1 MKTNL
6 VILAVI
12 LTATFIFGVA
22 EKYIAP
28 LRPAYDFTFADT
40 AGKTYQIKDFQD
52 DTVLIHFWAS
62 WCAPCVAE
70 FPPLLSL
77 AEKYPNDL
85 TVIALSIDHDKQAMS
100 RFLKKYAPD
109 TPPNIIFAMDTDKK
123 ISRDMFG
130 TIQIP
135 ETYILSP
142 GLTLKDKITGPG
154 EWMSADIRAR
164 IFD

>member
-6 VILAVI
+6 VILAII
-12 LTATFIFGVA
+12 LTATLIFGVA

-28 LRPAYDFTFADT
+28 LRPAYDFTFTDT

-52 DTVLIHFWAS
+52 NTVLVHIWAS

-77 AEKYPNDL
+77 AEKYPDDL
-85 TVIALSIDHDKQAMS
+85 TIIALSIDHDEEAMG
-100 RFLKKYAPD
+100 RFLKKYAPR
-109 TPPNIIFAMDTDKK
+109 TSPNILFAIDQDKK
-123 ISRDMFG
+123 ISRDLFG
-130 TIQIP
+130 TIQVP

-142 GLTLKDKITGPG
+142 GLVLKDKMTGPG
-154 EWMSADIRAR
+154 DWMSADMKAR
-164 IFD
+164 LFD